1 MPREIKTTVVG
12 DALVTEIGAEAPA
25 PPPVT
30 WQKPGEMRILC
41 HEIRRLDGPLKVTG
55 RAKYTYDV
63 SLPGLL
69 HARVLRSPYAAARIA
84 SPSDVDISAAQKI
97 PGVKAVLNLVEDG
110 GKTLRYQGDEVC
122 AVAAVTPEIAED
134 AIRAIKVKY
143 QPQDFVVNVAKARA
157 AEAPQV
163 HNNRENVT
171 RGRGRNVGDVDKGF
185 AESTA
190 IIEGEYMAQTRLHC
204 CLETHGHVCKWDG
217 ENLTVWAS
225 TQGVYASQEGFTGA
239 LN

>member
-30 WQKPGEMRILC
+30 WQKPGETRILGKPL
-41 HEIRRLDGPLKVTG
+41 RRLDGPQKVTG

-84 SPSDVDISAAQKI
+84 SAADVDTSAAQRI
-97 PGVKAVLNLVEDG
+97 PGVKAILNLVEDG
-110 GKTLRYQGDEVC
+110 GKTLRYQGDEVA

-143 QPQDFVVNVAKARA
+143 QSLDFVVSVAKARE
-157 AEAPQV
+157 AEAAQV
-163 HNNRENVT
+163 HSNRENVT
-171 RGRGRNVGDVDKGF
+171 RARGKTVGDVEKGF

-190 IIEGEYMAQTRLHC
+190 IIEGEYEAQTRLHC

-217 ENLTVWAS
+217 DNLTVWAS
-225 TQGVYASQEGFTGA
+225 TQGVYATQEGFTGA

>member
-1 MPREIKTTVVG
+1 MAGETKNGTLP
-12 DALVTEIGAEAPA
+12 DAAPVA
-25 PPPVT
+25 WPKLGETRVLC
-30 WQKPGEMRILC
+30 KP
-41 HEIRRLDGPLKVTG
+41 IRRLEGPEKVTG

-63 SLPGLL
+63 NLPGIL

-84 SPSDVDISAAQKI
+84 SAADVDTTAAQKI
-97 PGVKAVLNLVEDG
+97 PGVKAILNLVDEG
-110 GKTLRYQGDEVC
+110 GKTLRYQGDEVA

-143 QPQDFVVNVAKARA
+143 QPLDFVVNVEKARA

-171 RGRGRNVGDVDKGF
+171 RGRGKTVGDVEKGF

-190 IIEGEYMAQTRLHC
+190 IIEGEEEAQT
-204 CLETHGHVCKWDG
+204 
-217 ENLTVWAS
+217 
-225 TQGVYASQEGFTGA
+225 
-239 LN
+239 